1 MPRPAAQLARDMFSG
16 ANFRATIVLLTS
28 AVCLAAWHVAGSF
41 GFWMDHVTS
50 DVLAAVMYFASGAV
64 WLGLVPLLVVKLVL
78 RERLADYGVQWGDL
92 RFALVCCVLAAP
104 LIVGIG
110 YSSAQSPAFQA
121 IYPLNPL
128 RANPAPLWRG
138 TSPASYSGWPRG
150 NFISADSCKMASGNL
165 SACRWELWCKRS
177 PAPWPTSAN
186 RAPRCSARSLAAC
199 CGARWPGAPDRCWPA
214 HSNTGSWARAWISS
228 FADSHRTAAGSYVR
242 RPPTAPACARAI

>member
-1 MPRPAAQLARDMFSG
+1 MKRPAAQLVRDMFSG
-16 ANFRATIVLLTS
+16 PNFRATIVLLTS

-41 GFWMDHVTS
+41 GFWKEHVTS
-50 DVLAAVMYFASGAV
+50 EVLAAVMYFASGAV

-110 YSSAQSPAFQA
+110 YLSAQSPAFQA

-128 RANPAPLWRG
+128 RANPAPLWLG
-138 TSPASYSGWPRG
+138 TLWANCFGWPLG
-150 NFISADSCKMASGNL
+150 NSISADSCRMASGNL

-177 PAPWPTSAN
+177 PALWRTSAN
-186 RAPRCSARSLAAC
+186 PAPKCSARSSAAC
-199 CGARWPGAPDRCWPA
+199 YRAPWRGAPDRSWPA
-214 HSNTGSWARAWISS
+214 PFNTGS
-228 FADSHRTAAGSYVR
+228 
-242 RPPTAPACARAI
+242 